1 MTHAEFSPPQTTMHP
16 GMKDLLL
23 TTLGELVR
31 KEVSADLLLK
41 SIIEAMARAL
51 DADRATVFWLDHQ
64 HQELISVA
72 GHFPEIAQIRV
83 PIAEGIAGYVA
94 RSGKTI
100 NVPFSQDHISIWR
113 GVDKETGYET
123 RTMLAGPLMDEDRVI
138 GVVQFLNKR
147 GGYFTAEDEFSMS
160 QLTAQASLLLKETTL
175 PRQTTTASDLD
186 LGEHFNRILGSGDT
200 MRDVFKSVRKAAPT
214 DATVLLRGE
223 SGTGKT
229 LLARAVHHNSRRA
242 DKPFVVVDCTTLPE
256 GLMENELFGHEK
268 GAYTG
273 ADQSA
278 DGKVAAAHGGTLFF
292 DEIGDLPLSLQGKL
306 LTVLQNRTY
315 ARVGGHKRRDA
326 DIRIVAATNRDLEAM
341 VEEGRFREDLYW
353 RLKVVVL
360 DVPPLRVR
368 EDIVE
373 LVDHFIA
380 TTAKRHGREV
390 NAITKEAIVAIRA
403 HAWPGNVREL
413 EHVIESAVIFCD
425 EDILGVEDLQLGTS
439 KQKSA
444 VFADEPTME
453 QLERRY
459 IEFLL
464 RRHDGNRT
472 ECAKILG
479 IGRTTLIRKI
489 AALGLR

>member
-1 MTHAEFSPPQTTMHP
+1 
-16 GMKDLLL
+16 
-23 TTLGELVR
+23 
-31 KEVSADLLLK
+31 
-41 SIIEAMARAL
+41 
-51 DADRATVFWLDHQ
+51 
-64 HQELISVA
+64 
-72 GHFPEIAQIRV
+72 
-83 PIAEGIAGYVA
+83 
-94 RSGKTI
+94 
-100 NVPFSQDHISIWR
+100 
-113 GVDKETGYET
+113 
-123 RTMLAGPLMDEDRVI
+123 
-138 GVVQFLNKR
+138 
-147 GGYFTAEDEFSMS
+147 
-160 QLTAQASLLLKETTL
+160 LLLKETTL

-315 ARVGGHKRRDA
+315 ARVGGHERRDA

-341 VEEGRFREDLYW
+341 IEEGRFREDLYW